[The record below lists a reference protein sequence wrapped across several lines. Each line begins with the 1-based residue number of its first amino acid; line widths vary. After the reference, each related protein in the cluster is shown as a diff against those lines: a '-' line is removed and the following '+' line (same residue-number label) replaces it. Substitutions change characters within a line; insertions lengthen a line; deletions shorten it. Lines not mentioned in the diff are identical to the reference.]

1 VEFNLISIFQN
12 FFQIKIFVSTLDLVD
27 NCEASYVKETSL
39 IMYKLLSMLHIVN
52 AIASGERCSPLDS
65 WL

>member
-27 NCEASYVKETSL
+27 NCEASYKGTSL
-39 IMYKLLSMLHIVN
+39 FMYMLLSLLPSIVN
-52 AIASGERCSPLDS
+52 VIVIFR
-65 WL
+65 